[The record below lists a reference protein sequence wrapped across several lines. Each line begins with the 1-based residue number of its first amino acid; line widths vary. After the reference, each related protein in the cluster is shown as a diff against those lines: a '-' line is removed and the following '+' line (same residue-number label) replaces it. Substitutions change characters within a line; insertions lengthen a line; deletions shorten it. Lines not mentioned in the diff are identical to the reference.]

1 MQCYGNENGNRLR
14 MVYGKGE
21 KIVVLF
27 FIEKQL
33 FLNNGEFAIFF
44 NL

>member
-1 MQCYGNENGNRLR
+1 MQCDRNENGNRLR

-21 KIVVLF
+21 KIVALF

-33 FLNNGEFAIFF
+33 ILMNNEFAIFF
-44 NL
+44 